1 MLIECLT
8 FLTCFM
14 TTFRS
19 DVKCALA
26 CEEFASV
33 GIFVTSFL
41 HCSDYHVNHPGCMFN
56 HSILWQRGYWR
67 RVLSH
72 SQNYNIQWKNNTQWD
87 QRRWN
92 FMIYSLIQHSTFVTT
107 IKLGKLLYLML
118 NHHANIIWDI
128 IWSDKSKCNK

>member
-1 MLIECLT
+1 MLIECLP

-19 DVKCALA
+19 DVKWLA
-26 CEEFASV
+26 KNLLLLGYLWHRFFIVVLITLIIRGVCLITAF
-33 GIFVTSFL
+33 
-41 HCSDYHVNHPGCMFN
+41 SDKGDIDDESYP
-56 HSILWQRGYWR
+56 IAKIAT
-67 RVLSH
+67 
-72 SQNYNIQWKNNTQWD
+72 YNEKNNTQWD